1 MSMACNPASSL
12 QVTEMPNQEELLEA
26 LKAVKYPGFSR
37 DIVSFGLIK
46 KIHLDGGKAQVRL
59 EMTTADQRV
68 PAEIDGDI
76 RRVLQAMDG
85 VDEVEVEIKVN
96 EPVQAATQ
104 QSQGGQ
110 GNRIEGVEHIVAI
123 ASGKGGVGKS
133 TVSANLAT
141 AAARA
146 GLKVGLLDCDLYG
159 PSMGLMFG
167 TDERPGVTEDERL
180 EPHVRHGV
188 RLMSMGFLV
197 DGDSPVILRGPMV
210 TRYTQQFLNQ
220 VDWGEL
226 DILFLDLPP
235 GTGDIQLTIVQT
247 VALSGAVVVTT
258 PQEVALIDARKAIRM
273 FEKVNVPIL
282 GLVENMSYF
291 LCPNDGNR
299 YPIFGEGGG
308 EREARQQGVPLLA
321 QVPLEMDV
329 RAGGDEGVPVV
340 TGQPDGTAAKSFVE
354 ASEKLRQAL
363 GL

>member
-1 MSMACNPASSL
+1 MADKD
-12 QVTEMPNQEELLEA
+12 QLLEA
-26 LKAVKYPGFSR
+26 LKEVKYPGFSR

-46 KIHLDGGKAQVRL
+46 EIQMDGGKAQVRL
-59 EMTTADQRV
+59 EITTGDQRI
-68 PAEIDGDI
+68 PAEIDSDI
-76 RRVLQAMDG
+76 RRVLQGFEG
-85 VDEVEVEIKVN
+85 VDEVSVDIKVN
-96 EPVQAATQ
+96 EPVQAAAQ

-110 GNRIEGVEHIVAI
+110 GNRIEGIKHIVAV

-141 AAARA
+141 AAARS

-167 TDERPGVTEDERL
+167 TEERPTVTEDERL
-180 EPHVRHGV
+180 QPHVRHGV

-197 DGDSPVILRGPMV
+197 EGDSPVILRGPMV

-258 PQEVALIDARKAIRM
+258 PQEVALIDARKASRM

-282 GLVENMSYF
+282 GLLENMSYF

-308 EREARQQGVPLLA
+308 EREAKKEGVPLLA

-329 RAGGDEGVPVV
+329 RAGGDEGIPVV
-340 TGQPDGTAAKSFVE
+340 TSHPESEAAKAFNA
-354 ASEKLRQAL
+354 ASEKLATNL
-363 GL
+363 KLHKNK